1 MMSWTLVG
9 SNRFFLIFVSF
20 DQAKERRKEEE
31 SLIPSPSPKEKGV
44 LIQVKRII
52 ISSYYSSH
60 LIVQYN
66 KFSANASTKIPC

>member
-1 MMSWTLVG
+1 MLSWTLAG

-31 SLIPSPSPKEKGV
+31 SLIRSPSPKEKGV

-52 ISSYYSSH
+52 ISSYYSSTPYCT
-60 LIVQYN
+60 IQQVQCKCFN
-66 KFSANASTKIPC
+66 